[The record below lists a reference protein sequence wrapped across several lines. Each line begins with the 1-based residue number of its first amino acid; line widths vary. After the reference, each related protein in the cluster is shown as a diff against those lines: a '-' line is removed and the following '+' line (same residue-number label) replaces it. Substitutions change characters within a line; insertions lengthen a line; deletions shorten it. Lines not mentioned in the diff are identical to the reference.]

1 MNGRVALKAALFQI
15 MRFVG
20 SSEEAKRNFHE
31 IRRIWLK
38 MMDMGEKTP
47 SFNLPN
53 LKSCHL
59 SVKMRA

>member
-1 MNGRVALKAALFQI
+1 MNGKVAQKAALFQI

-38 MMDMGEKTP
+38 MMVMGRKHQVLTYP
-47 SFNLPN
+47 I
-53 LKSCHL
+53 
-59 SVKMRA
+59 